1 MRRRLARIALEAWLP
16 IVVVAVWWFASAHST
31 SLFFPPLKKIVERFA
46 EVFFHS
52 EGVTTNILPSVTHL
66 VIGYALAIVVGVAL
80 GVALALNRWVRDCAS
95 PLMHFLRALP
105 APALL
110 PFAIVAIGLG
120 PSMKIS
126 IIAFG
131 AVFPILLNTV
141 DGVRGI
147 DPTVLDTCDSYRLP
161 PLARLRSVILPGAL
175 PQIFTG
181 LRVGLQVALLLMV
194 VSEIVASTGGIGYLI
209 IQSQQDF
216 TTPTMWAGILLLGIL
231 GYLLNLLFGVVERRA
246 LHWYFGAREEAS
258 R

>member
-1 MRRRLARIALEAWLP
+1 MRRRVGRVGLEIWLP
-16 IVVVAVWWFASAHST
+16 IVVVAVWWLASDGST
-31 SLFFPPLKKIVERFA
+31 SLFFPPLRKIVQSFGDTFLNA
-46 EVFFHS
+46 D
-52 EGVTTNILPSVTHL
+52 GLKTNVVPSVTHL
-66 VIGYALAIVVGVAL
+66 AVGYALAIVL
-80 GVALALNRWVRDCAS
+80 GVGLGVVLALNRWVRDGAN

-110 PFAIVAIGLG
+110 PFAIVAIGIG
-120 PSMKIS
+120 ASMKVA

-131 AVFPILLNTV
+131 AMFPILLNTL

-147 DPTVLDTCDSYRLP
+147 DPTVLDTCDSYRLSTRW
-161 PLARLRSVILPGAL
+161 RLRAVIVPGAL

-209 IQSQQDF
+209 IQSQQEF
-216 TTPTMWAGILLLGIL
+216 TTPKMWAGILLLGLL
-231 GYLLNLLFGVVERRA
+231 GYLLNLLFNVVERRA
-246 LHWYFGAREEAS
+246 LRWYFGAREGAA